1 VVFLLVLGALGA
13 YDGLQDRSIS
23 HRRIAE
29 EHYAQGLTQL
39 EAGNY
44 ELAIAEFEEA
54 MRYDSDLPDLQSRLQ
69 EAKNMAGLQ
78 VTPTSETRQ
87 DAAALLYR
95 QAVPHYESGNLAQA
109 VAILEELRGLDA
121 DYQRE
126 NVKTMLLQA
135 HRHLA
140 QSAVRENRLED
151 AVREFEAVL
160 ALKPDDKETLDQ
172 LNLLDLY
179 RLALQHWEGDWPSA
193 IQALTDLYA
202 LAPDYKDVR
211 ARLHN
216 AHAFYA
222 EEFASAGDWCQ
233 AAEEYGAAAEVF
245 SLEATVDQRDDAAIQ
260 CQATLEAPTSTP
272 ALRVTP
278 GPTSVSAAVAAS
290 PIPRPTSV
298 SGSGSKTSRG
308 TGRIAFAS
316 YDAVK
321 QKHDL
326 YILDLAQGGAQ
337 LVRNRASQAD
347 FGPGGSSAGNAQGG
361 TQRLVFRNHD
371 PSHLGLGLLSP
382 STGEIV
388 DLTAHVEDSNPAWS
402 PDGQQILFAS
412 DKHGDRKWRIYVIS
426 PGAVRGEGE
435 EWAFGRMPAWSPDN
449 TQVAYHGCDVRGD
462 NCGVWIMKSGGFD
475 PVRLTTDPSD
485 TAPNWSPDGS
495 QIAFISARSGNWEV
509 YRVSMGTGEEFRLTD
524 NPAVDVAPTWSPGG
538 GQLAFLSN
546 RGGAWAVHLLDLAT
560 GQVQKVID
568 TGDPYPEPLSQRL
581 SWLP

>member
-1 VVFLLVLGALGA
+1 MLSREKPGSEVVSIASVSEERPSEEGAPSKDGVEKAHAPKAERGCRIWLWALVAAVSTFLFVVFLLVLGALGA
-13 YDGLQDRSIS
+13 YDGLQDRAIS

-54 MRYDSDLPDLQSRLQ
+54 MRYDLDLPDLRNRLQ
-69 EAKNMAGLQ
+69 EAKDMAGLQ

-126 NVKTMLLQA
+126 NVETMLLQA

-140 QSAVRENRLED
+140 LSAVRENRLED

-179 RLALQHWEGDWPSA
+179 RLALQNWERDWPSA

-222 EEFASAGDWCQ
+222 EEHASAGDWCK

-245 SLEATVDQRDDAAIQ
+245 SLEATVDQRDDAAIR
-260 CQATLEAPTSTP
+260 CLSTS
-272 ALRVTP
+272 LR
-278 GPTSVSAAVAAS
+278 
-290 PIPRPTSV
+290 
-298 SGSGSKTSRG
+298 SRG
-308 TGRIAFAS
+308 LGE
-316 YDAVK
+316 VP
-321 QKHDL
+321 
-326 YILDLAQGGAQ
+326 AQ
-337 LVRNRASQAD
+337 VRNCPETEFAYRQTVSVRRA
-347 FGPGGSSAGNAQGG
+347 
-361 TQRLVFRNHD
+361 RH
-371 PSHLGLGLLSP
+371 H
-382 STGEIV
+382 
-388 DLTAHVEDSNPAWS
+388 
-402 PDGQQILFAS
+402 
-412 DKHGDRKWRIYVIS
+412 
-426 PGAVRGEGE
+426 
-435 EWAFGRMPAWSPDN
+435 
-449 TQVAYHGCDVRGD
+449 
-462 NCGVWIMKSGGFD
+462 SGGRCGYACGHARDHTHNRRD
-475 PVRLTTDPSD
+475 PR
-485 TAPNWSPDGS
+485 
-495 QIAFISARSGNWEV
+495 
-509 YRVSMGTGEEFRLTD
+509 
-524 NPAVDVAPTWSPGG
+524 
-538 GQLAFLSN
+538 
-546 RGGAWAVHLLDLAT
+546 
-560 GQVQKVID
+560 
-568 TGDPYPEPLSQRL
+568 
-581 SWLP
+581 